1 MILTDRAVIA
11 LQSLFREQAGSPKIN
26 SLLRLSLTA
35 FSPFDIHAFTQ
46 VECMQSLAKSKKL
59 QNLIALWP
67 ISVVALGA
75 VLTLLWIA
83 VIAWLPL
90 RLLFSIAWLPL
101 RLLFSA

>member
-1 MILTDRAVIA
+1 
-11 LQSLFREQAGSPKIN
+11 
-26 SLLRLSLTA
+26 
-35 FSPFDIHAFTQ
+35 
-46 VECMQSLAKSKKL
+46 MQSMVNSNKL
-59 QNLIALWP
+59 QNLIAHWP
-67 ISVVALGA
+67 ISIVALGI